1 MTTAPARAA
10 HAAGNAGKRIAR
22 SCVLAV
28 LIAAVVLTALPY
40 VFHAPTASAQEDTA
54 VVWETKLRVY
64 APSPPDRTWPPV
76 VGWTSNFAGRDW
88 LGTVSSRT
96 FTFEDNDYEVVQLL
110 VDRDTSTLSLV
121 FEAAKDGEKEDRDL
135 LRLRLIKGTAEH
147 TYDLA
152 DATTTSVEHWRLGAF
167 TRLAWSGV
175 TDTALG
181 WARGDSITVKLESIS
196 AGADAVASTP
206 NSPATG
212 RPAITGPAQ
221 VGETLTADT
230 SGIADADGLDTAIFN
245 YQWIRNEDVLIVDIA
260 DATGST
266 YTPTGYDLGRLSR
279 PYLMV
284 RVSFTDD
291 AGNDEWLTSAPFG
304 TLLPAPPGDCPGGG
318 YDPAPVDVTVGAASV
333 LVDSTAIAVDSTT
346 GDYFVLYVRPD
357 LDGDREIVASVT
369 LGQEGTTVLTEPLS
383 PLPREHYR
391 VEKYLI
397 ADPADVDGDCI
408 DDITELQ
415 DPVGMNPVN
424 PAPAVPFDD
433 GVVAVPDRGTFET
446 IIAGPRVN
454 NPDLQDLPFLI
465 FGHETNRPAVYFSN
479 TETHYGFIYRNQLIA
494 NWRYWEGRLFGDIVY
509 HPDVLAPNGELGVY
523 VYSFGS
529 NHAPDF
535 ATVALAHEVLAAS
548 MPLLDNDLTYRPI
561 SPRQRENYDR
571 ERTDYDDS
579 RVDVLLE
586 EDILRD
592 VDFLPFNRE
601 EGYGFLRVMSLEG
614 RPNPR
619 DIVIYESLPNE
630 LPRVGGIITTVAQTP
645 LAHVNLRAVQD
656 GVPNAYIR
664 DALDDGDIAGLIGS
678 FVHYTVTEDGYSI
691 SAATR
696 AEVDAHYS
704 DSRPAQTQTPERDL
718 TITQITDLDD
728 VGFDDWDAFGVK
740 AANLAVLRTLGFPEG
755 TVPDGFAVPFY
766 FYDEFMKHNE
776 FYEDIEELLAD
787 PDFQSDFDTQE
798 SELKKLRKK
807 IKKGESPQWM
817 IDALVAMH
825 ATFPEGQ
832 SLRYRSSTNNEDL
845 PGFSGAGLYDSKTQ
859 KPGETEADG
868 IDKSLK
874 QVFASMWNFRAFT
887 EREFHRIDH
896 LAAAMGVLVHPNFSD
911 ELANGVAVTFNP
923 IVGGV
928 EGYYVNTQL
937 GEDLVTNPEALSVP
951 EEVLLHEPGKYPRDY
966 EVVATSNRV
975 EPGKLLMSDAQMGQ
989 LRLHLEVIHD
999 EFAELYGIEAA
1010 EKFAMEIEFKITS
1023 DDVLSIKQARP
1034 WVFSH
1039 VEDNSLATGLPTISG
1054 TAQVDET
1061 LTAETSAVADA
1072 DGMTSVVFGYQWI
1085 RSESGTD
1092 TDIAGET
1099 GSTYV
1104 LSDDDEGKTI
1114 RVRVSFTDDAEN
1126 EETLTSEATETVAP
1140 NPNSPATGLP
1150 AISGT
1155 AQVDKTLEAETSDIS
1170 DADGLDNVSF
1180 SYRWIRS
1187 DGPTDTDIRNATG
1200 STYTLGVEDEGKTVK
1215 VKVSFTDD
1223 ADNEETLTSAA
1234 TDAVAPSPL
1243 VWSADMSVVDLGNG
1257 SIGAVSSDLF
1267 SNEGGSA
1274 GLQAK
1279 WLWHYTPGRYIRLAF
1294 TEVVPGAEELTLEIG
1309 DVALTLQAGD
1319 SNFKWSDLDVD
1330 WEDGQVIPVRIVRAS
1345 AAANTPAT
1353 GLPTIDGTAQV
1364 DETLAVDVS
1373 SIADADGLS
1382 NVSYSYQWIRSDG
1395 NSDSDIPDATDTTY
1409 TLDADDVAQTIKV
1422 RVSFTD
1428 DADNAETLTSEG
1440 TVAVVAAPNREATGQ
1455 PTIDGTP
1462 QVGETLTAD
1471 TANIA
1476 DEDGLTNP
1484 TYSYQWIAGGTD
1496 IVGATGSSHELTSSE
1511 QGQTIQVRVTFTD
1524 DADNEETLT
1533 SAATEVVQQG
1543 SNAWFATMTV
1553 GTRDGFTGYSY
1564 WSNTHMGSLSATE
1577 VEWDGKTH
1585 YVRFLFLKD
1594 GELRLG
1600 LNEEMFST
1608 GFVLSVG
1615 DEEFGSADAKV
1626 DHGGASYRF
1635 RWDDPGLGWSDRNE
1649 VSVDLVES
1657 DQNTPALGAPT
1668 ISGTEQV
1675 DETLTADT
1683 SGVEDADGLANVSYG
1698 YQWMAD
1704 GVDIQNATSSTYKL
1718 VFPDLGKAIKV
1729 QVTFTDDA
1737 DHEETLTS
1745 NPTRPVTTAPNRHAT
1760 GKPTIDGTPQV
1771 DQTLTADTSNVA
1783 DQDGLTNVSY
1793 SYQWIAGGTDI
1804 VGATGSTYT
1813 LTASEQGQTVQVE
1826 VTFTDDREN
1835 AETLTSAATVA
1846 VVAAPNRE
1854 ATGQPTIDG
1863 TPQVGET
1870 LTADTANVADQDGLA
1885 NVSYS
1890 YRWLAGGTDIAGAT
1904 GSSYE
1909 LTSSEQGQTIQVR
1922 VSFTD
1927 DRDNA
1932 ETLTSA
1938 ATVAVAAKPNTAAT
1952 GLPAI
1957 SGTPQVE
1964 ETLTASTSAIAD
1976 EDGLTN
1982 VSYSYQ
1988 WIAGGSDIAGATGS
2002 SYELTTSEQGQTIQ
2016 VRVTFTDDRDNAET
2030 LTSAATVAVVA
2041 APNREATGQPTI
2053 SGTPQVGETLTADT
2067 SNISDLDGIT
2077 NATFAYQWVA
2087 GGSDIDGA
2095 TSPSYE
2101 LTSSEQGQP
2110 IQVRVIFTDDR
2121 DNEET
2126 LTSAAT
2132 AVVAAA
2138 SEPLT
2143 VRLKVAAPTSHD
2155 GSSEF
2160 TFEIEFS
2167 EEFGLSYRTLKFHA
2181 FNVTGGSVERAQ
2193 RTDKPSNISWLI
2205 TVKPHGTGDVT
2216 IELPATTDCD
2226 AQGAICT
2233 ADGRK
2238 MSNRLEF
2245 TVSGPSG

>member
-1 MTTAPARAA
+1 MTTAPARTA

-28 LIAAVVLTALPY
+28 LIAAVLLTALPS
-40 VFHAPTASAQEDTA
+40 VFHAPPANAQETSE
-54 VVWETKLRVY
+54 VVWDTNLTVW
-64 APSPPDRTWPPV
+64 APRPPANTWPRV

-181 WARGDSITVKLESIS
+181 WAHGDSITVKLESIS

-230 SGIADADGLDTAIFN
+230 SGIADADGLDAATFN

-266 YTPTGYDLGRLSR
+266 YTPTEYDMGKLSR

-291 AGNDEWLTSAPFG
+291 AGNDESLTSAPFG

-318 YDPAPVDVTVGAASV
+318 YDPTPVDVAVGAASV
-333 LVDSTAIAVDSTT
+333 LVNSTAIVVDSTT

-408 DDITELQ
+408 DDITELE

-465 FGHETNRPAVYFSN
+465 FGHKTDRPAVYFSN

-529 NHAPDF
+529 SHAPDF

-548 MPLLDNDLTYRPI
+548 MPLLDNDLAYRPI

-571 ERTDYDDS
+571 ERTEYDDS
-579 RVDVLLE
+579 RVYVLLE

-601 EGYGFLRVMSLEG
+601 EGYGFLRVMSLEE

-664 DALDDGDIAGLIGS
+664 DALDDDGDIAGLIGS
-678 FVHYTVTEDGYSI
+678 FVHYKVTEDGYSI

-728 VGFDDWDAFGVK
+728 IGFDDWDVFGVK

-859 KPGETEADG
+859 KPDETEADG

-928 EGYYVNTQL
+928 EGYYANTQL

-966 EVVATSNRV
+966 EVIATSNRV

-989 LRLHLEVIHD
+989 LRRHLEVIHD
-999 EFAELYGIEAA
+999 EFAEQYGIEAA

-1039 VEDNSLATGLPTISG
+1039 VEDNSRATGLPTISG
-1054 TAQVDET
+1054 TVQVDET
-1061 LTAETSAVADA
+1061 LTAETSDIADA
-1072 DGMTSVVFGYQWI
+1072 DGLTSVVFDYQWI

-1092 TDIAGET
+1092 TDIAGQT

-1104 LSDDDEGKTI
+1104 LSDDDEGKTF
-1114 RVRVSFTDDAEN
+1114 RVRVSFTDDAGN

-1150 AISGT
+1150 AISGK
-1155 AQVDKTLEAETSDIS
+1155 AQVDETLTAETSDIA
-1170 DADGLDNVSF
+1170 DADGLDNVAF
-1180 SYRWIRS
+1180 SYQWVRS
-1187 DGPTDTDIRNATG
+1187 DGHTDTDIQDATA
-1200 STYTLGVEDEGKTVK
+1200 STYTLEVEDEGKTVK

-1243 VWSADMSVVDLGNG
+1243 MWSADMSVVDLGNG
-1257 SIGAVSSDLF
+1257 SIGAVSANLF

-1294 TEVVPGAEELTLEIG
+1294 TEIVPGAEELTLEIG

-1319 SNFKWSDLDVD
+1319 SAFTWDDVDVD
-1330 WEDGQVIPVRIVRAS
+1330 WEDGQIIPVRIVLTS
-1345 AAANTPAT
+1345 ATVETQPNSSAT

-1364 DETLAVDVS
+1364 DETLTADVS

-1395 NSDSDIPDATDTTY
+1395 NGDSDIPDATDTTY
-1409 TLDADDVAQTIKV
+1409 TLDADDVAKTIKV
-1422 RVSFTD
+1422 RVTFTD
-1428 DADNAETLTSEG
+1428 DADNEETLTSAA

-1462 QVGETLTAD
+1462 QVGETLTTD
-1471 TANIA
+1471 MANIA
-1476 DEDGLTNP
+1476 DQDGLTNVS
-1484 TYSYQWIAGGTD
+1484 YSYQWIAGGTD
-1496 IVGATGSSHELTSSE
+1496 IVGATGSSHDLTSSE
-1511 QGQTIQVRVTFTD
+1511 QGQTIRVRVSFTD

-1543 SNAWFATMTV
+1543 SNAWSATMTV

-1564 WSNTHMGSLSATE
+1564 WSNTHLGSLSATE

-1615 DEEFGSADAKV
+1615 DEEFGSADAMV

-1635 RWDDPGLGWSDRNE
+1635 RWDDPGLGWSDGNE
-1649 VSVDLVES
+1649 VSVNLVES

-1668 ISGTEQV
+1668 ISGTAQV

-1683 SGVEDADGLANVSYG
+1683 AGVEDADGLANVSYS

-1718 VFPDLGKAIKV
+1718 VFPDLSRTIKV
-1729 QVTFTDDA
+1729 KVSFTDEA

-1745 NPTRPVTTAPNRHAT
+1745 NPTRPVTAAPNRHAT
-1760 GKPTIDGTPQV
+1760 GKPTISGTPQV

-1804 VGATGSTYT
+1804 DGAT
-1813 LTASEQGQTVQVE
+1813 A
-1826 VTFTDDREN
+1826 
-1835 AETLTSAATVA
+1835 
-1846 VVAAPNRE
+1846 
-1854 ATGQPTIDG
+1854 
-1863 TPQVGET
+1863 
-1870 LTADTANVADQDGLA
+1870 
-1885 NVSYS
+1885 
-1890 YRWLAGGTDIAGAT
+1890 
-1904 GSSYE
+1904 SSYE

-1922 VSFTD
+1922 VTLID

-1932 ETLTSA
+1932 ETLTSE
-1938 ATVAVAAKPNTAAT
+1938 ATVA
-1952 GLPAI
+1952 
-1957 SGTPQVE
+1957 
-1964 ETLTASTSAIAD
+1964 IA
-1976 EDGLTN
+1976 
-1982 VSYSYQ
+1982 
-1988 WIAGGSDIAGATGS
+1988 
-2002 SYELTTSEQGQTIQ
+2002 
-2016 VRVTFTDDRDNAET
+2016 
-2030 LTSAATVAVVA
+2030 A
-2041 APNREATGQPTI
+2041 APG
-2053 SGTPQVGETLTADT
+2053 
-2067 SNISDLDGIT
+2067 
-2077 NATFAYQWVA
+2077 
-2087 GGSDIDGA
+2087 
-2095 TSPSYE
+2095 
-2101 LTSSEQGQP
+2101 
-2110 IQVRVIFTDDR
+2110 
-2121 DNEET
+2121 
-2126 LTSAAT
+2126 
-2132 AVVAAA
+2132 
-2138 SEPLT
+2138 PLT
-2143 VRLKVAAPTSHD
+2143 VRLKVAAPATHD

-2167 EEFGLSYRTLKFHA
+2167 EEFGLSYRTLKSHA
-2181 FNVTGGSVERAQ
+2181 FTVTGGSVERAQ
-2193 RTDKPSNISWLI
+2193 RTDKPSNIPWLI
-2205 TVKPHGTGDVT
+2205 TVKPLGNEDVT
-2216 IELPATTDCD
+2216 IELPATTDCNAD
-2226 AQGAICT
+2226 GAICT
-2233 ADGRK
+2233 GDGRK
-2238 MSNRLEF
+2238 LSNSLSF
-2245 TVSGPSG
+2245 TVSGPGG